1 MRRFAFL
8 LAAVMMAAMLTAA
21 GSATGHA
28 QDTALDR
35 VQNLINTGRFTE
47 ARNTL
52 EQWERG
58 AGDPRS
64 SATTADRARALFL
77 RGVLSTDPKDAEDAF
92 VGVVLSYP
100 SSAVAPAALL
110 RLGQGL
116 LAGGDARRAVAYLER
131 LRSDYPGA
139 RDRETGWLWLA
150 RAQHA
155 SGAATAACATAR
167 EGLAAASTANMR
179 TLLELERDNVCAAA
193 DGQPRGATP
202 TVPAPARDAA
212 GAPPAQRT
220 PPPAATPPAQGTPP
234 PTATPPAQGT
244 PPPAATPPAQG
255 TPPPAAT
262 LPTSAPPT
270 AAPPTA
276 APPTAAPPT
285 AAPPTA
291 APPTAADCCAADCCA
306 ADCCAADCRAADC
319 RAAGGRVS
327 GWIVVRRADRRV
339 PRTQQCRLGSRTAPR
354 PRFRLPRRRR
364 RGQPPLPRPLRQ
376 LRDARRSRRRR
387 AAHSRRGPLAHRRQR
402 RAPRTLIS
410 CACVA
415 AGIVFM
421 HDDQPC

>member
-139 RDRETGWLWLA
+139 RERETGWLWLA

-220 PPPAATPPAQGTPP
+220 TPPAATPPAQGTPP

-262 LPTSAPPT
+262 LPPAPPTAAPPTAQRTTPTAAPPTAAPPTSAPPT

-291 APPTAADCCAADCCA
+291 TPPTAAP
-306 ADCCAADCRAADC
+306 RAAASPAGLLFAVQTAAFRERSNAVSAAAQL
-319 RAAGGRVS
+319 RARGFVSRVVAVEGSPLFHVRFGSFATRAEADAAAQRIRDAGLS
-327 GWIVVRRADRRV
+327 PIVVSDV
-339 PRTQQCRLGSRTAPR
+339 RLER
-354 PRFRLPRRRR
+354 
-364 RGQPPLPRPLRQ
+364 
-376 LRDARRSRRRR
+376 
-387 AAHSRRGPLAHRRQR
+387 
-402 RAPRTLIS
+402 
-410 CACVA
+410 
-415 AGIVFM
+415 
-421 HDDQPC
+421 

>member
-1 MRRFAFL
+1 MRRFAIF

-58 AGDPRS
+58 AGDARS

-116 LAGGDARRAVAYLER
+116 LAAGDARRAVAYLER

-139 RDRETGWLWLA
+139 RERETGWLWLA

-167 EGLAAASTANMR
+167 EGFAAASTANMR
-179 TLLELERDNVCAAA
+179 TLLELERDNVCAA
-193 DGQPRGATP
+193 DGQARAATP

-212 GAPPAQRT
+212 ATPPAQRNT
-220 PPPAATPPAQGTPP
+220 PVATPPAQGTTPP
-234 PTATPPAQGT
+234 DATPPAQRT
-244 PPPAATPPAQG
+244 TPPAAAPPTSTPPA
-255 TPPPAAT
+255 AAS
-262 LPTSAPPT
+262 PTSAPPTAAPPTSAPPTTAPPTASPPT

-285 AAPPTA
+285 ASPPTASPPTASPPTA
-291 APPTAADCCAADCCA
+291 APRAAASPAGSLFAVQTAAFRERSNAVSAAAQLRARGFVSRVVAVEGSPLLHVRFGSFATRAEADA
-306 ADCCAADCRAADC
+306 AAQRIRD
-319 RAAGGRVS
+319 AGLTA
-327 GWIVVRRADRRV
+327 IVVSDV
-339 PRTQQCRLGSRTAPR
+339 RLER
-354 PRFRLPRRRR
+354 
-364 RGQPPLPRPLRQ
+364 
-376 LRDARRSRRRR
+376 
-387 AAHSRRGPLAHRRQR
+387 
-402 RAPRTLIS
+402 
-410 CACVA
+410 
-415 AGIVFM
+415 
-421 HDDQPC
+421 